1 MFLLYIYIYTYIFP
15 GIVNF
20 IYVAL
25 EPKAWGPRAQA
36 WDPGPRPGT
45 QYFGRKPVWD
55 ERYGDIV
62 APVEIAAKFCIYS
75 SA

>member
-1 MFLLYIYIYTYIFP
+1 MRIRVRGDTIFYD
-15 GIVNF
+15 F
-20 IYVAL
+20 S
-25 EPKAWGPRAQA
+25 EK
-36 WDPGPRPGT
+36 
-45 QYFGRKPVWD
+45 YFGRKPIRD